1 MLEKLLDILFNQSI
15 IEPKN
20 TTEYTEIFK
29 LPIEYLE
36 DCSRHRLAENIIT
49 DLELLNQED
58 RQSLYS
64 NIFTP
69 TSLFGIAN
77 LNLWSKYYT
86 TYRLFLHDTR
96 ILLENF
102 SD

>member
-36 DCSRHRLAENIIT
+36 HCSRHRLV
-49 DLELLNQED
+49 
-58 RQSLYS
+58 R
-64 NIFTP
+64 
-69 TSLFGIAN
+69 
-77 LNLWSKYYT
+77 KY
-86 TYRLFLHDTR
+86 
-96 ILLENF
+96 NK
-102 SD
+102 